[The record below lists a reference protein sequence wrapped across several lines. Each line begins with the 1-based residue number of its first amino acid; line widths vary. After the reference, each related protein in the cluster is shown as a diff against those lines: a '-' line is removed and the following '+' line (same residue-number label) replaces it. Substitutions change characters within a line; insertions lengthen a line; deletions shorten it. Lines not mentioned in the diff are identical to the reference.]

1 MAKTIYGPCMNGNVD
16 FEMNELILHGIGN
29 GMVGFNAYAHV
40 VFTAPADLTCSV
52 TATFIGRQVDINVD
66 VHVLLKGNPV
76 FNSTITEDGVVR
88 EYLNP
93 AVSLDAGDT
102 VSFAVGPHQ
111 QFGLH
116 PGNTALEAVL
126 DCYPD

>member
-1 MAKTIYGPCMNGNVD
+1 MDGNVD

-52 TATFIGRQVDINVD
+52 TATFIGRQLGVDVD
-66 VHVLLKGNPV
+66 VHVLLKGQPV
-76 FNSTITEDGVVR
+76 FNSTITENGVVR
-88 EYLNP
+88 EYFNP

-102 VSFAVGPHQ
+102 VSFAVGPNMI
-111 QFGLH
+111 FGLH

-126 DCYPD
+126 DCNPD